1 MWWRTIFHMD
11 TLLKNIIIVVFNNWM
26 FWLLGI
32 VYSLEEYCM
41 RFLRKIV
48 LSQNIRK
55 LPLPQP
61 ILNEILQNVSWSTYR
76 LLNFSHY
83 ITHKKKIKK
92 TLSKTWKYSKQVQFG
107 KGCVLDWRVLDT
119 GTITIYLWLKIHWC
133 LTCKV
138 YAYSSM
144 WWLKKIFYQV

>member
-1 MWWRTIFHMD
+1 MLSLIFECFD
-11 TLLKNIIIVVFNNWM
+11 YSV
-26 FWLLGI
+26 

-83 ITHKKKIKK
+83 ITHKKNFKK
-92 TLSKTWKYSKQVQFG
+92 YFLKHENTANRCSLG
-107 KGCVLDWRVLDT
+107 KGCVLDWRLLDT
-119 GTITIYLWLKIHWC
+119 GIITIYLWLKIHWC

-144 WWLKKIFYQV
+144 WWLEKIFNQV